1 MRKLYIYILFCLSI
15 LSYSNENN
23 NDHPLKNIIDK
34 KPISIPL
41 IPLEP
46 AIKKKGN
53 DIKDGEKRELEK
65 TFSIYLDA
73 QMNVFIPL
81 EVTTD
86 IDIEATILGD
96 EVVTAPFEI
105 NLNKKPEKSN
115 YYTIKYSDILFDI
128 DEDGQYDT
136 RIYSPKYINDR
147 KETNNFVE
155 INGSKISKEGKSNKR
170 VYITVEVGGE

>member
-1 MRKLYIYILFCLSI
+1 MRKILVFLLIYLSI
-15 LSYSNENN
+15 LSYSNEENN
-23 NDHPLKNIIDK
+23 NPLKDIIDK
-34 KPISIPL
+34 KPQSIPL

-46 AIKKKGN
+46 AIKKSGT
-53 DIKDGEKRELEK
+53 DIKNGEKRELEK
-65 TFSIYLDA
+65 TFSIYLDE
-73 QMNVFIPL
+73 QMEVFIPL
-81 EVTTD
+81 EVITD
-86 IDIEATILGD
+86 IDIEATILGN

-105 NLNKKPEKSN
+105 NLNKKPNKSN

-155 INGSKISKEGKSNKR
+155 INGSKISKTGKSSKR